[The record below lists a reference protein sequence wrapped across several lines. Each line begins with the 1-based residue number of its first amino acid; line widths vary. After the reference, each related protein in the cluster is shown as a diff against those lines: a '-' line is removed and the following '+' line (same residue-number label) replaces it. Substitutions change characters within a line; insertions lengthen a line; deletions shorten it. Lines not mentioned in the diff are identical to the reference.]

1 MPLPTITGTARLTDD
16 PELRFAASGTAVCK
30 IRLAFNSRKL
40 NPQTQQWEDD
50 KVGYIDGVLFKQAAE
65 NAAEALTR
73 GTEVVVTGRYCTEQ
87 WVDKQT
93 GDKRSKPS
101 LLIDSIGPA
110 VNNYQTAKVSKL
122 ERSSGGNGNQGSSQ
136 RQAADDPWAS
146 AAPASQSKGFEDEP
160 PF

>member
-1 MPLPTITGTARLTDD
+1 MPLPTLTGTARLVEDV
-16 PELRFAASGTAVCK
+16 ELRFAASGTAIAK

-50 KVGYIDGVLFKQAAE
+50 RAGFIDGVMFKQAAE
-65 NAAEALTR
+65 NAADLAK
-73 GTEVVVTGRYCTEQ
+73 GTEVVVVGRYCTEQ
-87 WVDKQT
+87 WTDKQT

-110 VNNYQTAKVSKL
+110 VNNYQTAKVSKMD
-122 ERSSGGNGNQGSSQ
+122 RSGGSSGGQRSQ
-136 RQAADDPWAS
+136 PTNDPWAS
-146 AAPASQSKGFEDEP
+146 DAPA